1 MPDKPRLSDFGLV
14 AMDMDS
20 TLISVETLDEIA
32 DFTGR
37 GEQVAPITAAAMR
50 GEIDF
55 SESFTQRVALFKG
68 LDSTVLQRVYD
79 ARVSLTP
86 GAEQLIATLQRSGI
100 KTLLLSGGFE
110 FFAERLKLRLGLDYA
125 IYNRIEIA
133 EGRLTGRVL
142 GTVLD
147 GQGKA
152 DWLNKIRVELG
163 LRKEQTIAIGDGAN
177 DLEML
182 AAAGFGI
189 AYRATPAVRAQA
201 DYALEQIN
209 LGEVLSLFDTA

>member
-32 DFTGR
+32 DFAGR
-37 GEQVAPITAAAMR
+37 GEQVAPIAAAAMR

-79 ARVSLTP
+79 ERVSLTP

-100 KTLLLSGGFE
+100 KTLLISGGFE

-142 GTVLD
+142 GTVLN

-209 LGEVLSLFDTA
+209 LGEVLSLFDTD

>member
-1 MPDKPRLSDFGLV
+1 MPEKPRLSDFGLV

-32 DFTGR
+32 AIAGMR
-37 GEQVAPITAAAMR
+37 EQVAPITAAAMR

-55 SESFTQRVALFKG
+55 GESLTRRVALFKG

-79 ARVSLTP
+79 EKVRLSP
-86 GAEQLIATLQRSGI
+86 GAEQLIATLRRNGI

-110 FFAERLKLRLGLDYA
+110 FFAERLKIRLGLDYA
-125 IYNRIEIA
+125 ISNRIEIA
-133 EGRLTGRVL
+133 DGKLTGRIL
-142 GTVLD
+142 GKILD

-152 DWLNKIRVELG
+152 DWLDNIRAGLG

-177 DLEML
+177 DLPML
-182 AAAGFGI
+182 AAAGVGI
-189 AYRATPAVRAQA
+189 AYRAAPAVRARA
-201 DYALEQIN
+201 DYALEQTN
-209 LGEVLSLFDTA
+209 LDGVLGLFAAD